1 VSWAVMALYAA
12 PHGVV
17 DHSIGRHSLMLS
29 SGREGGVW
37 KPVRELHYRIAAAL
51 RADDGR
57 ESPMHPCAQTG
68 SLSHLSSSDRTNLPM
83 GDRRLWGVVT

>member
-1 VSWAVMALYAA
+1 MGCNGPKRRASWRSRPFNWKAL
-12 PHGVV
+12 
-17 DHSIGRHSLMLS
+17 SMLS

>member
-1 VSWAVMALYAA
+1 MALNAA

-17 DHSIGRHSLMLS
+17 DHLIGRHFSALS
-29 SGREGGVW
+29 SGREGGMW

-57 ESPMHPCAQTG
+57 ESPMHPCARIG
-68 SLSHLSSSDRTNLPM
+68 NPSHLSSSDRTNLPM

>member
-1 VSWAVMALYAA
+1 VSWAVMALNAA

-17 DHSIGRHSLMLS
+17 DHLIGRHSLVWS

-57 ESPMHPCAQTG
+57 ESPMHPCTRTG
-68 SLSHLSSSDRTNLPM
+68 SPSHLSSSDRTNPPM
-83 GDRRLWGVVT
+83 GDRRPWGVVT